1 MTAVTGI
8 LLLCVVALIAVNA
21 FFVAVEF
28 AFVTVDRSSV
38 RMAVENGEPGAANV
52 ERALSRLSTHLS
64 GAQLGITV
72 SSLIVGYI
80 AEPSVAAVLKVPLAA
95 AGLPEA
101 AAFGVSMTL
110 AFIVTAISQMVLGEL
125 FPKNWAL
132 AQPLRLAKWVAP
144 GSIAFC
150 WVMHWPLAFFNGTA
164 NGLVRLLGME
174 PQEELASARNPQELS
189 AIASRSARE
198 GTLDTEVA
206 RKMTHGEALGRKYAT
221 DAMTPRAQI
230 LFVDID
236 ASVAEVLEACHETG
250 YSRMLVT
257 GEHADDVRGVV
268 HFKHALEVP
277 RQARATTPVRQII
290 RDVVEVPDT
299 MPLDNVLNVLRDG
312 LQIAVVID
320 EYGGT
325 DGLIT
330 LEDLVEELVGEIADE
345 QDAPEQRWV
354 MQADGSV
361 ELMGMLRPDEIR
373 SGLGIEL
380 PEGDTSETIGGLITE
395 RLERFAEEGD
405 VVEFEGRDFTHR
417 DDDDLPSPV
426 QVELTVTRMAGRRVD
441 LLTLKTSPIEEDDA

>member
-1 MTAVTGI
+1 MTATTFV
-8 LLLCVVALIAVNA
+8 LLACVAVLIAVNA

-28 AFVTVDRSSV
+28 AFVTVDRTEV
-38 RMAVENGEPGAANV
+38 RSAAERGDKGAKTVDA
-52 ERALSRLSTHLS
+52 ALSRLSTHLS

-80 AEPSVAAVLKVPLAA
+80 AEPSIATVLRAPMEYF
-95 AGLPEA
+95 GLPEA
-101 AAFGVSMTL
+101 AAFGISMTL
-110 AFIVTAISQMVLGEL
+110 AFLLAAIIQMVLGEL

-132 AQPLRLAKWVAP
+132 AEPLRLSRWVAP

-150 WVMHWPLAFFNGTA
+150 WAMHWPLRFFNGTA
-164 NGLVRLLGME
+164 NRLVRLLGME

-206 RKMTHGEALGRKYAT
+206 QRMRHGEALGRQFAA

-230 LFVDID
+230 RFVDATD
-236 ASVAEVLEACHETG
+236 SVADLLEACHDTG
-250 YSRMLVT
+250 YSRMLVI
-257 GEHADDVRGVV
+257 GDHVDDVRGVV
-268 HFKHALEVP
+268 HFKHALTVP
-277 RQARATTPVRQII
+277 RQQRMTTPVSGIMRE
-290 RDVVEVPDT
+290 VVEVPAT

-330 LEDLVEELVGEIADE
+330 LEDLIEELVGEIADE

-354 MQADGSV
+354 RRDDGV
-361 ELMGMLRPDEIR
+361 YELMGMLRPDEIR
-373 SGLGIEL
+373 SSLGVEL
-380 PEGDTSETIGGLITE
+380 PEGETSETLGGLVTE
-395 RLERFAEEGD
+395 KLERFAEEGD
-405 VVEFEGRDFTHR
+405 VIELEARDFQNL
-417 DDDDLPSPV
+417 DEDDLPRPIHAT
-426 QVELTVTRMAGRRVD
+426 LTVLRMAGRRVD
-441 LLTLKTSPIEEDDA
+441 LIQMALVEPAEDE

>member
-1 MTAVTGI
+1 MTATTGI

-28 AFVTVDRSSV
+28 AFVTVDRAEV
-38 RMAVENGEPGAANV
+38 RMAAENGDAASNTV
-52 ERALSRLSTHLS
+52 DKALKQLSTHLS

-72 SSLIVGYI
+72 SSLVVGYI
-80 AEPSVAAVLKVPLAA
+80 AEPSIAA
-95 AGLPEA
+95 ALRVPMTALGMPEA
-101 AAFGVSMTL
+101 AAFGISLTA
-110 AFIVTAISQMVLGEL
+110 AFIIAAVTQMVLGEL
-125 FPKNWAL
+125 FPKNWAI
-132 AQPLRLAKWVAP
+132 AEPLRIARWVAP
-144 GSIAFC
+144 GSRAFV

-164 NGLVRLLGME
+164 NRLVRLLGLD

-189 AIASRSARE
+189 AIARRSARE

-206 RKMTHGEALGRKYAT
+206 RHMSHGEALGRKYAT

-230 LFVDID
+230 RFVDHD
-236 ASVAEVLEACHETG
+236 ATVAELLDACHATG
-250 YSRMLVT
+250 YSRMLVI

-268 HFKHALEVP
+268 HFKHALAVP
-277 RQARATTPVRQII
+277 REERDTTPVSEILHPA
-290 RDVVEVPDT
+290 VEVPET

-345 QDAPEQRWV
+345 QDAPEERW
-354 MQADGSV
+354 ASREDGSYEIV
-361 ELMGMLRPDEIR
+361 GMLRPDEIR

-380 PEGDTSETIGGLITE
+380 PEGDTSETIGGLVTE
-395 RLERFAEEGD
+395 RLERFATEGD
-405 VVEFEGRDFTHR
+405 VVEFDGRDFTHL
-417 DDDDLPSPV
+417 DDDDLPSPIRV
-426 QVELTVTRMAGRRVD
+426 TLTVTRMAGRRVD
-441 LLTLKTSPIEEDDA
+441 LLTLVTHPVEEDEE